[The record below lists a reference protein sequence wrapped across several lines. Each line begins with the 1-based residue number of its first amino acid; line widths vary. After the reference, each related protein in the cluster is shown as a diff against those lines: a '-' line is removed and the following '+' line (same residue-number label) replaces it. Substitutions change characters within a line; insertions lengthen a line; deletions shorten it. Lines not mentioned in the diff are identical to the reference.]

1 MEVVKEY
8 ISYLKDKKK
17 LSENTVSSYFI
28 DIKKYIEYLDQNEIK
43 ISGVV
48 ENDIIGYLIKLE
60 KDNISVATVSRMI
73 SSIKSFH
80 DYLFSNHISKNNPAK
95 SIKKPKV
102 EKNDLDILT
111 EVEIESLLN
120 FPKLITPKQIRDKAI
135 FEVLYGTGMKVSE
148 LVEMNIDS
156 VELDMD
162 YICCSTNKNQRI
174 IPLSDITRLYLE
186 KYIKEYFIDADGLGI
201 RRADVHPR
209 VTENIPQIVEFI
221 EELIVKGYAYE
232 SNGDVYFD
240 TQAFKSYG
248 KLSRQNLAELNIG
261 SRIEINEDKKN
272 PMDFALW
279 KKKKEGEIGWESPWS
294 EGRPG
299 WHIECSVMSRRYL
312 GDTIDIHSG
321 GQDLIF
327 PHHENEIAQSEARSG
342 KIFSNYWVHNGY
354 INIDNQKMS
363 KSLNNFFTV
372 REISEEMDLEIVRF
386 FMLSAHYRGPVNY
399 SKDLLDQA
407 KSGMMRLYNSKNRM
421 EFLISMAT
429 GELKEDEKA
438 NFEKLPL
445 YKEEFIKAM
454 DDDLNT
460 ADAITAIFELV
471 TFINTTANDDS
482 SKAYVEA
489 GLKLFE
495 ELTGV
500 LNIVQKKDDVDEAKI
515 DDLIEKRTLAKKSK
529 DFAESDRI
537 RDELKEMGIEL
548 LDTRQGTTWTKIK

>member
-1 MEVVKEY
+1 MKLYNTLTRQKEEFVPIEGNKVKMY
-8 ISYLKDKKK
+8 SCGPTVYNFFHIGNARPFIMFDLLRNYLIYRGYDVTFVQNFTDVDDK
-17 LSENTVSSYFI
+17 I
-28 DIKKYIEYLDQNEIK
+28 IKKANEEGVTPSE
-43 ISGVV
+43 IS
-48 ENDIIGYLIKLE
+48 
-60 KDNISVATVSRMI
+60 
-73 SSIKSFH
+73 
-80 DYLFSNHISKNNPAK
+80 
-95 SIKKPKV
+95 
-102 EKNDLDILT
+102 
-111 EVEIESLLN
+111 
-120 FPKLITPKQIRDKAI
+120 
-135 FEVLYGTGMKVSE
+135 
-148 LVEMNIDS
+148 
-156 VELDMD
+156 
-162 YICCSTNKNQRI
+162 
-174 IPLSDITRLYLE
+174 E

-201 RRADVHPR
+201 RRADVHPK
-209 VTENIPQIVEFI
+209 VTENITQIVEFI
-221 EELIVKGYAYE
+221 EELVEKGYAYE

-240 TQAFKSYG
+240 TKAFKSYG
-248 KLSRQNLAELNIG
+248 KLSRQNLAELNMG
-261 SRIEINEDKKN
+261 ARIEVNEDKKS

-279 KKKKEGEIGWESPWS
+279 KKKKEGEIGWASPWS

-342 KIFSNYWVHNGY
+342 KVFSNYWVHNGY

-372 REISEEMDLEIVRF
+372 REISDEMDLEIVRF
-386 FMLSAHYRGPVNY
+386 FMLNAHYRGPVNY

-407 KSGMMRLYNSKNRM
+407 KAGMMRLYNSKNRM

-429 GELKEDEKA
+429 GELRADEKE
-438 NFEKLPL
+438 NFEKLPF
-445 YKEEFIKAM
+445 YKDEFIKAM

-460 ADAITAIFELV
+460 ADAVTAIFELV
-471 TFINTTANDDS
+471 SFINSTSNEDS

-500 LNIVQKKDDVDEAKI
+500 LNIIQKKDDVDEVKI
-515 DDLIEKRTLAKKSK
+515 NELIEKRTLAKKSK

>member
-1 MEVVKEY
+1 MKLYNTLTRQKEEFVPIDGNKVKMY
-8 ISYLKDKKK
+8 SCGPTVYNFFHIGNARPFIMFDLLRNYLIYRGYDVTFVQNFTDVDDK
-17 LSENTVSSYFI
+17 I
-28 DIKKYIEYLDQNEIK
+28 IKKANEEGVTPSE
-43 ISGVV
+43 IS
-48 ENDIIGYLIKLE
+48 E
-60 KDNISVATVSRMI
+60 R
-73 SSIKSFH
+73 
-80 DYLFSNHISKNNPAK
+80 
-95 SIKKPKV
+95 
-102 EKNDLDILT
+102 
-111 EVEIESLLN
+111 
-120 FPKLITPKQIRDKAI
+120 
-135 FEVLYGTGMKVSE
+135 
-148 LVEMNIDS
+148 
-156 VELDMD
+156 
-162 YICCSTNKNQRI
+162 
-174 IPLSDITRLYLE
+174 
-186 KYIKEYFIDADGLGI
+186 YIKEYFIDADGLGI
-201 RRADVHPR
+201 RRADVHPK

-221 EELIVKGYAYE
+221 EELIAKGYAYE

-279 KKKKEGEIGWESPWS
+279 KKRKEGEIGWESPWS

-312 GDTIDIHSG
+312 GETIDIHSG

-429 GELKEDEKA
+429 GELREEEKE
-438 NFEKLPL
+438 NFAKLPL
-445 YKEEFIKAM
+445 YKEAFIKAM

-471 TFINTTANDDS
+471 SFVNATSDDDS
-482 SKAYVEA
+482 SKEYLEA
-489 GLKLFE
+489 GLKVFE

-500 LNIVQKKDDVDEAKI
+500 LNIVQKKDDVDEEKI
-515 DDLIEKRTLAKKSK
+515 NELIEKRTLAKKNK

>member
-1 MEVVKEY
+1 MKLYNTLTRQKEEFVPIEGNQVKMY
-8 ISYLKDKKK
+8 SCGP
-17 LSENTVSSYFI
+17 TVYNFFHIGNARPFI
-28 DIKKYIEYLDQNEIK
+28 MFDLLRN
-43 ISGVV
+43 
-48 ENDIIGYLIKLE
+48 YLIYRGYDVTFVQNFTDVDDK
-60 KDNISVATVSRMI
+60 I
-73 SSIKSFH
+73 IKRA
-80 DYLFSNHISKNNPAK
+80 N
-95 SIKKPKV
+95 
-102 EKNDLDILT
+102 E
-111 EVEIESLLN
+111 EG
-120 FPKLITPKQIRDKAI
+120 ITP
-135 FEVLYGTGMKVSE
+135 FEVA
-148 LVEMNIDS
+148 D
-156 VELDMD
+156 
-162 YICCSTNKNQRI
+162 
-174 IPLSDITRLYLE
+174 

-515 DDLIEKRTLAKKSK
+515 DELIEKRTLAKKSK

>member
-1 MEVVKEY
+1 MKLYNTLTRQKEEFVPIEGNKVKMY
-8 ISYLKDKKK
+8 SCGP
-17 LSENTVSSYFI
+17 TVYNFFHIGNARPFI
-28 DIKKYIEYLDQNEIK
+28 MFDLLRN
-43 ISGVV
+43 
-48 ENDIIGYLIKLE
+48 YLIYRGYDVTFVQNFTDVDDKIIKRANE
-60 KDNISVATVSRMI
+60 EGIS
-73 SSIKSFH
+73 
-80 DYLFSNHISKNNPAK
+80 P
-95 SIKKPKV
+95 
-102 EKNDLDILT
+102 
-111 EVEIESLLN
+111 
-120 FPKLITPKQIRDKAI
+120 
-135 FEVLYGTGMKVSE
+135 FEVA
-148 LVEMNIDS
+148 D
-156 VELDMD
+156 
-162 YICCSTNKNQRI
+162 
-174 IPLSDITRLYLE
+174 

-209 VTENIPQIVEFI
+209 VTENIKEIVEFI
-221 EELIVKGYAYE
+221 SELIEKGYAYE

-248 KLSRQNLAELNIG
+248 KLSRQNLAELNLG
-261 SRIEINEDKKN
+261 SRIEVNEDKKHA
-272 PMDFALW
+272 MDFALW

-407 KSGMMRLYNSKNRM
+407 KAGMSRLYNSKNRL
-421 EFLISMAT
+421 EFLISMSK
-429 GELKEDEKA
+429 GELKAQEKA
-438 NFEKLPL
+438 DLEKLP
-445 YKEEFIKAM
+445 EFKVQFITAM

-471 TFINTTANDDS
+471 SFINTTANDDS
-482 SKAYVEA
+482 SSEYLKACLEV
-489 GLKLFE
+489 FE

-500 LNIVQKKDDVDEAKI
+500 LNIIQLKDDVDEDKI
-515 DDLIEKRTLAKKSK
+515 NGLIEKRTLAKQNK